1 MTELRNKIEK
11 QRQELNKMY
20 AEQGLNDF
28 TLKKSQEL
36 DELIAIVQ
44 KLELQKLM
52 ENNVIA

>member
-1 MTELRNKIEK
+1 MTELRNKLEK

-36 DELIAIVQ
+36 DELIAIIQ

-52 ENNVIA
+52 RNNVIA

>member
-1 MTELRNKIEK
+1 MTELSNKLEK

-36 DELIAIVQ
+36 DELIAIIQ

-52 ENNVIA
+52 KNNVIA

>member
-1 MTELRNKIEK
+1 MTELRNKLEK

-52 ENNVIA
+52 KNNVIA

>member
-1 MTELRNKIEK
+1 MTELRNKLEK

-20 AEQGLNDF
+20 AAQGLNDF

-36 DELIAIVQ
+36 DELIAIIQ

-52 ENNVIA
+52 KNNVIA

>member
-1 MTELRNKIEK
+1 MTELRNKLEK

-28 TLKKSQEL
+28 TLKKSREL
-36 DELIAIVQ
+36 DELITIIQ

-52 ENNVIA
+52 KSNVIA

>member
-1 MTELRNKIEK
+1 MTELRNKLEK
-11 QRQELNKMY
+11 QRKELNKMY

-36 DELIAIVQ
+36 DELIAIIQ

-52 ENNVIA
+52 KNNVIA